1 MYHENIPSY
10 FFSPALFLADCG
22 KMAAPPSRPPDSSEA
37 VASSPKVALEGTGTL
52 SRGVKLFQLQQHSNL
67 AFDLKVDG
75 LSLC

>member
-1 MYHENIPSY
+1 
-10 FFSPALFLADCG
+10 
-22 KMAAPPSRPPDSSEA
+22 MAAPPSRPPDSSEA

-52 SRGVKLFQLQQHSNL
+52 SRGVKLFQLQQQSNL